1 MGSYYNVIVPDCHRL
16 SEMAPDMVKRA
27 LLLSVVIL
35 ALDASAWGQS
45 VSGVRGL
52 NGGVAPLFNLTGP
65 GNLYVDNQG
74 TQGYMYNPSP
84 NFESYNFRVPGGQA
98 WSGAVMTLGPNL
110 SIGLVSGGNQSGFSS
125 SSGTIVQSS
134 SATVFPPAPKVLPP
148 LPRIQS
154 TLLDPEDIP

>member
-1 MGSYYNVIVPDCHRL
+1 
-16 SEMAPDMVKRA
+16 MVKRA

-35 ALDASAWGQS
+35 ALHAPAWGQF

-65 GNLYVDNQG
+65 GNLYVDSQG

-84 NFESYNFRVPGGQA
+84 NFESYNFRVPNGQA
-98 WSGAVMTLGPNL
+98 WSGAMMTLGPNL

-134 SATVFPPAPKVLPP
+134 SATIFPPIPRQIAP

-154 TLLDPEDIP
+154 TILDPEDIP